1 MLCEGPRN
9 RAPLGNKTTNAKA
22 TAFQTPAPPTQEKP
36 SAKPSSPRMRRGKI
50 KVHEAETLAVP
61 EGEEEREI
69 ELMPPRE
76 VPLPDHPDDWPHD
89 RTYPQFEGEN
99 LTKGWRSAF
108 ARDQTVDENEELSDF
123 EEKLKSVQQ
132 RRRQGGITQQT
143 KSLPAAKKSANL
155 NLTAKDPLTARSTQ
169 TISSR
174 DAVSAL
180 SGPSRTTG
188 TPGFAAP
195 TATSRSRHPSSA
207 VLKKPTPTAL
217 GNARHN
223 AARVASNST
232 LGYFKGRAV
241 SAGSRRDASDDHLTS
256 AHSQRNAPGRT
267 ALDDLFLTTDDST
280 LADET
285 SAGPQSLLLLE
296 DNTALTDFQL
306 ESLHL

>member
-22 TAFQTPAPPTQEKP
+22 TAFQTPAPPTQEKQ
-36 SAKPSSPRMRRGKI
+36 SAKPSSPRMRRAKI
-50 KVHEAETLAVP
+50 KVHEAEALAVP

-69 ELMPPRE
+69 EFMPPRE

-89 RTYPQFEGEN
+89 RIYPQFDGGN
-99 LTKGWRSAF
+99 LAKGWRSAF
-108 ARDQTVDENEELSDF
+108 ARNQTVDEDEEPSDF

-132 RRRQGGITQQT
+132 RRAQGGITQPT
-143 KSLPAAKKSANL
+143 KSSPAVKRPANL
-155 NLTAKDPLTARSTQ
+155 NLTAKHPLTARSMQ
-169 TISSR
+169 NISSK

-180 SGPSRTTG
+180 AGTSRANG

-195 TATSRSRHPSSA
+195 TATSRSRQPSSA
-207 VLKKPTPTAL
+207 VSKKPASAAL
-217 GNARHN
+217 GNARHS

-232 LGYFKGRAV
+232 LGYSKGRAV
-241 SAGSRRDASDDHLTS
+241 SSGSRKDATEDHVMSDRI
-256 AHSQRNAPGRT
+256 QRNAPGRT
-267 ALDDLFLTTDDST
+267 ALDDLFMTTDYLTST
-280 LADET
+280 DET
-285 SAGPQSLLLLE
+285 STGPQSLLLE